1 MTKTRVALLILAG
14 CGLILLPPTN
24 TAAAPQ
30 GASAKAPALAA
41 DTPSATVA
49 GHTFIAPAGWSLTVK
64 GKATIVE
71 APEGDSRIVFVDVAA
86 AEADAAIQEAW
97 AAYRPEAKWP
107 LKSKTA
113 SSDKDGW
120 THQQTYSYQTSPN
133 ERRSVAA
140 GTARHGDQQLVWI
153 YDMSDPVA
161 EKRGA
166 QVALIFGR
174 LFPKGYTR
182 ETFAGRKANT
192 LDAARIAELGAFI
205 ERG

>member
-1 MTKTRVALLILAG
+1 M
-14 CGLILLPPTN
+14 
-24 TAAAPQ
+24 
-30 GASAKAPALAA
+30 
-41 DTPSATVA
+41 
-49 GHTFIAPAGWSLTVK
+49 
-64 GKATIVE
+64 
-71 APEGDSRIVFVDVAA
+71 
-86 AEADAAIQEAW
+86 
-97 AAYRPEAKWP
+97 
-107 LKSKTA
+107 KTA

-120 THQQTYSYQTSPN
+120 TQRQTDSYQTSPN

-140 GTARHGDQQLVWI
+140 GTARHGDHQLVWI

-182 ETFAGRKANT
+182 STFAGRKANT